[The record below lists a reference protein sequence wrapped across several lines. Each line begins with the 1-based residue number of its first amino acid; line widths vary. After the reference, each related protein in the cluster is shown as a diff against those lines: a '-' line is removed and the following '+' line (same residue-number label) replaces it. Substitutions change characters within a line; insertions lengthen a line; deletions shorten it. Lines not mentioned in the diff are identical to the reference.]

1 MSIWSKIWPEPRG
14 TYKLSPDRDVPLTIF
29 FFFLLSFKTLTY
41 QLQLLKKLYADGS

>member
-1 MSIWSKIWPEPRG
+1 MCPLPVCGAHYGGDPEFFFFFF
-14 TYKLSPDRDVPLTIF
+14 F